1 MFAHKLTRLFLGAVA
16 FGMTMTL
23 AVAATGRSGQVLP
36 PAAKVAG
43 WTLDDMAFA
52 VADFSISGNDPAF
65 YPDTPFQI
73 LYRHGA
79 PGPGQG
85 ANSFN
90 VRPGTYFYVN
100 VVFFDD
106 SAPIIGDWPADHDE
120 AADYFFGRDQLGG
133 HDLFINVDG
142 RTTSMDDPGYIG
154 MAETPTSPDGSA
166 HIAKI
171 AAFLAPLSPGDHEVT
186 IGGVF
191 DGDAII
197 DAFGG
202 PFAGQVT
209 YHVHVE

>member
-1 MFAHKLTRLFLGAVA
+1 MFARKLTRLFLGAVA
-16 FGMTMTL
+16 FGMTMTI
-23 AVAATGRSGQVLP
+23 AVAATGQSGKVVP
-36 PAAKVAG
+36 PSAKVMG

-73 LYRHGA
+73 LYRH
-79 PGPGQG
+79 PGGNQ
-85 ANSFN
+85 FN
-90 VRPGTYFYVN
+90 LAAGTYCYVN

-106 SAPIIGDWPADHDE
+106 SAPIIGDWPADKDG
-120 AADYFFGRDQLGG
+120 AAEYMFGRDQLGG

-142 RTTSMDDPGYIG
+142 HVTSLDDAGYIG
-154 MAETPTSPDGSA
+154 LAPTPTSPDGSNN
-166 HIAKI
+166 IIKV
-171 AAFLAPLSPGDHEVT
+171 AAFLTPLSAGDHEVT